1 MKGTRPDS
9 LTSWRAIVE
18 GGRIILAK
26 PNWRK
31 DLRTIREK
39 RLAYRFALANR
50 MHYLTGK
57 IEYQMSEEEFLAYA
71 ENKLRELTKERENA
85 NE

>member
-1 MKGTRPDS
+1 
-9 LTSWRAIVE
+9 
-18 GGRIILAK
+18 
-26 PNWRK
+26 
-31 DLRTIREK
+31 
-39 RLAYRFALANR
+39 